1 MHLERR
7 AVLLLGIAFT
17 DPRVCVVKMHAQ
29 NNRLVVNGRQIR
41 LASEGV
47 NVERE
52 ITYKAPQ
59 EVRLI
64 YT

>member
-1 MHLERR
+1 
-7 AVLLLGIAFT
+7 
-17 DPRVCVVKMHAQ
+17 VVKMHAQ